1 MTTIVIKTLNAE
13 GLSREFTLVA
23 ELELGLDVLD
33 SLIGSEEKVI
43 MAYWIDNQQR
53 LAIPLEVFD
62 GQLFSVPIEKLKEEW
77 DSILGKPNS

>member
-1 MTTIVIKTLNAE
+1 M
-13 GLSREFTLVA
+13 VA

-62 GQLFSVPIEKLKEEW
+62 GQLFSAPIEKLKEEW